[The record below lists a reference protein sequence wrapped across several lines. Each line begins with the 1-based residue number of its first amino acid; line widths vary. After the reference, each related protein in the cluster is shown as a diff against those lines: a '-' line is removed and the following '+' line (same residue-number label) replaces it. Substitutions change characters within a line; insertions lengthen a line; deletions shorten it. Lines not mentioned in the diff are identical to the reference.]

1 MRHLPRWLFNLL
13 ITVAL
18 VLAALAS
25 LAVVTIRESFPQ
37 TEGSTTVTPLA
48 NPVTV
53 LRDARGVPQIYADT
67 PEDLFA
73 AQGWVSAQDRFF
85 EMDFRRRVTA
95 GRLAEWFGPSQ
106 VATDRYVRTLGWRRV
121 AEQEFAMLSSSSRRY
136 LESYAAGVN
145 AYLTSRQPS
154 DLGVEYTILG
164 LQGRGARPEPWSGVD
179 SLAWLKAM
187 AWQLDGNRTSEI
199 ENAVM
204 RQVVGPQRAAELRP
218 PFDPQVFEPI
228 VGRGAPVAGEFDPN
242 ARQGQQRTAP
252 ELPAAAVPQLRAI
265 AELDG
270 KLPAM
275 VADRDSGGLGSNS
288 WVVSGERTASGK
300 PMLANDPHLAT
311 SIPSVFTQV
320 GLHCRNVSEGCPF
333 DVTGYSFSG
342 MPGVMIGH
350 NADIAWGMT
359 TPYVDTQDLYLE
371 QVRGGKVRRGEDWV
385 ELETRTETIDVAGE
399 EPRTITVRTGS
410 HGPLLSDVD
419 AQLRGVPAPETPDGV
434 ESAVALSW
442 TALTP
447 SASLD
452 AVFGV
457 NEARNFTEF
466 RQAAERLKAPSQ
478 NLIYADTQG
487 NIGYQLPGDLPRRGA
502 GDGTVPM
509 PGWDPA
515 YDWQGRVPFA
525 ELPYA
530 YNPPRNYIVAA
541 NQQIIANYP
550 GVLGSDYSMGW
561 RSQQIGE
568 RINALQRP
576 MTVEDSQAIFTD
588 NRVRFAD
595 RIVPSLLRV
604 PPAEDWVR
612 DGQQVLRDW
621 DLQAGPDSAGA
632 AYFQLVMKHLL
643 RLTFDDEVPP
653 ELRTGNSDRW
663 YGVLA
668 ELLRDPRNP
677 WWDDKNTVIVE
688 DRDTI
693 IAQAMVDARRDITV
707 LMSRDPSGWQWG
719 KSHRLRLRNQTFGSS
734 GIGALEAIFNRGDE
748 PVGGGTAIVQAFGF
762 DDRKWGFEVTSGPT
776 MRMVVDLSDL
786 DNSRWV
792 NQSGQSGHPFHP
804 NYDDQLELLARGE
817 MPLWPYRREA
827 VEAAAEERLELLPGS

>member
-25 LAVVTIRESFPQ
+25 LAVVTVRESFPQ
-37 TEGSTTVTPLA
+37 TEGTATVAPLA

-53 LRDARGVPQIYADT
+53 LRDGLGVPHLYADT
-67 PEDLFA
+67 AEDLFA
-73 AQGWVSAQDRFF
+73 AQGWVHAQDRFF
-85 EMDFRRRVTA
+85 EMDFRRHITA
-95 GRLAEWFGPSQ
+95 GRLSEWFGPSQ
-106 VATDRYVRTLGWRRV
+106 LETDSYVRTLGWRRV
-121 AEQEFAMLSSSSRRY
+121 AEREFDLLSSSSRRY

-145 AYLTSRQPS
+145 AYLNAHQPGG
-154 DLGVEYTILG
+154 LGIEYSILG
-164 LQGRGARPEPWSGVD
+164 LQGRETRPEPWSGVD

-187 AWQLDGNRTSEI
+187 AWQLDGNRTAEV

-204 RQVVGPQRAAELRP
+204 RQAVGPQRAAELRAP
-218 PFDPQVFEPI
+218 YDPQVFEPI
-228 VGRGAPVAGEFDPN
+228 VDRGAPVNGEFDPN
-242 ARQGQQRTAP
+242 ATAGQHRTAP
-252 ELPAAAVPQLRAI
+252 PVPDAVLPQLRAI
-265 AELDG
+265 AALDNG
-270 KLPAM
+270 LPAM
-275 VADRDSGGLGSNS
+275 IADRDSGGLGSNS
-288 WVVSGERTASGK
+288 WVVSGDRTASGK
-300 PMLANDPHLAT
+300 PLLANDPHLAT
-311 SIPSVFTQV
+311 SIPSIFTQV
-320 GLHCRNVSEGCPF
+320 GLHCRTVGPECPF

-359 TPYVDTQDLYLE
+359 TPYLDTQDLFLE
-371 QVRGGKVRRGEDWV
+371 QVRDGKVRRGDEWV
-385 ELETRTETIDVAGE
+385 ELETRTEVINVAGQ
-399 EPRTITVRTGS
+399 EPRRITVRTGS
-410 HGPLLSDVD
+410 HGPLVSDVD
-419 AQLRGVPAPETPDGV
+419 AQLRGLPAPETVDGV
-434 ESAVALSW
+434 EHAVALSW

-457 NEARNFTEF
+457 NQARNFAEF
-466 RQAAERLKAPSQ
+466 RQAAEWLKAPAQ

-502 GDGTVPM
+502 GDGTVPA

-515 YDWQGRVPFA
+515 YDWQGRIPFA

-530 YNPPRNYIVAA
+530 YNPPRGYIVAA

-550 GVLGSDYSMGW
+550 QVLGTDPSIGW
-561 RSQQIGE
+561 RSQQIAE
-568 RINALQRP
+568 RINALQHP
-576 MTVEDSQAIFTD
+576 MTVEDSRAIFTD
-588 NRVRFAD
+588 NRVRFAV

-604 PPAEDWVR
+604 PPTEEWVR

-621 DLQAGPDSAGA
+621 DQQADADSAGA

-643 RLTFDDEVPP
+643 RLTFDDEIPP
-653 ELRTGNSDRW
+653 DLRTGNSDRW

-677 WWDDKNTVIVE
+677 WWDDQNTVIVE

-719 KSHRLRLRNQTFGSS
+719 KSHRLRLKNQTFGSS
-734 GIGALEAIFNRGDE
+734 GIGALEAMFNRGNE
-748 PVGGGTAIVQAFGF
+748 PVGGGPAIVQAFGY

-776 MRMVVDLSDL
+776 MRMIVDLADL

-804 NYDDQLELLARGE
+804 NYDDQLRLLARGE
-817 MPLWPYRREA
+817 LPPWPYRRAA
-827 VEAAAEERLELLPGS
+827 VEAAAEERLELVPGV